1 MDKKEYILR
10 MLDILQNTWP
20 LARGLRLLVE
30 SNNVNDDIIDILINT
45 FQETIKNIQDNI
57 VKDKLKNASS
67 FLQEL
72 KQREIEEKA
81 NDESDIAKLEE
92 LLANI

>member
-20 LARGLRLLVE
+20 LARWLRLLVE

>member
-20 LARGLRLLVE
+20 LARWLRLLVE
-30 SNNVNDDIIDILINT
+30 SNNVNDNIIDILINT

-57 VKDKLKNASS
+57 IKDKLKNASS

-72 KQREIEEKA
+72 KQKEIEEKV
-81 NDESDIAKLEE
+81 NDEADIAKLEE